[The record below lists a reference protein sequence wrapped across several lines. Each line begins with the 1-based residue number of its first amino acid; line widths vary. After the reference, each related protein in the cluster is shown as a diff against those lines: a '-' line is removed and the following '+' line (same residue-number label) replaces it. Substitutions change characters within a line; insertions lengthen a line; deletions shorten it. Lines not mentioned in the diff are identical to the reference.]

1 MTSFALLNHLARANS
16 IETLWPAFCEE
27 MAKFGFDRLIYGLT
41 QFGTRNSIGDP
52 EDCLILSNHD
62 PRYLDWF
69 IGENGYQNAPMVRW
83 ALENDGAV
91 SWQVLQEMLATGAL
105 SRSEAEIV
113 ERNRAFGVS
122 AGYTVSFNSVTPRA
136 KAAIAI
142 TAREGMGQPEVDEI
156 WKEHSDAL
164 LALNNMLHLK
174 VLSLPR
180 YVPGRRLTRR
190 QIEALHWIG
199 HGKTTADAAKIM
211 NLAPATVE
219 KHLRLARDVLAVETT
234 AQAVLKASLHN
245 QIFIVDL

>member
-1 MTSFALLNHLARANS
+1 MSSFTLLNEMAMARS
-16 IETLWPAFCEE
+16 IEELWPAYCEE
-27 MAKFGFDRLIYGLT
+27 MAGFGFDRLIYGFTLFRT
-41 QFGTRNSIGDP
+41 ETSLGDP
-52 EDCLILSNHD
+52 EDFVILSNHD

-69 IGENGYQNAPMVRW
+69 MGDNAYQNAPMVRW

-91 SWQVLQEMLATGAL
+91 SWRVLLDKFESGAL
-105 SRSEAEIV
+105 PRADAEIV
-113 ERNRAFGVS
+113 ERNRAFGVC

-142 TAREGMGQPEVDEI
+142 TACEGMSQPEVDEI
-156 WKEHSDAL
+156 WEAHADTLMAL
-164 LALNNMLHLK
+164 SNVLHLK

-180 YVPGRRLTRR
+180 YVPGRPLTRR

-245 QIFIVDL
+245 QIFVLDR